1 MTFADGIQQ
10 FETDLVSRMRTSFAM
25 ARNAARKNRA
35 YRQTFK
41 ELSALSPRELDD
53 LGIHGANIREI
64 AYKSAYE
71 S

>member
-1 MTFADGIQQ
+1 MTFAEGIQQ

-25 ARNAARKNRA
+25 ARNAARKNRL
-35 YRQTFK
+35 YRQTVN
-41 ELSALSPRELDD
+41 ELSALSSRELDD
-53 LGIHGANIREI
+53 LGIHSANIREI